1 MDEFYAIR
9 GVILSD
15 DEGLHICSSFSP
27 QEKKEQHEKFIQTTT
42 LLISALNQ
50 TNGNL
55 QKVLPSPLRPRPTRR

>member
-1 MDEFYAIR
+1 MDEFFAIR

-27 QEKKEQHEKFIQTTT
+27 HEKKEQHEKFIQTTT

-55 QKVLPSPLRPRPTRR
+55 QKVTPHPLRPRPTRR